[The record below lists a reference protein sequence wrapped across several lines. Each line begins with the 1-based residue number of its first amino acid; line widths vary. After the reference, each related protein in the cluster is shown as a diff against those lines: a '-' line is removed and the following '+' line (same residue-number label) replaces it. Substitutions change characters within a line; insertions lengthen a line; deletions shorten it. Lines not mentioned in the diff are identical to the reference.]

1 MFTVVTAAV
10 PARCL
15 SPDRTRHQFTKLS
28 RSGARTPACR
38 ITKASYRSRHSAAVP
53 ALGDLAP
60 QSAPRGTSGAVR
72 TRPETAPDLR
82 SPLTE
87 SNRRPSPYHGAHRPA
102 PYLAQ
107 CDAVYWLGHSLG
119 MIKLSEPL

>member
-38 ITKASYRSRHSAAVP
+38 ITKASYRSPHSAAVP

-60 QSAPRGTSGAVR
+60 QRPPAAHQEQSAPD
-72 TRPETAPDLR
+72 PKP
-82 SPLTE
+82 PLTCGAPLR
-87 SNRRPSPYHGAHRPA
+87 NRTVDLLLTMGHTDPRLTWHNVT
-102 PYLAQ
+102 Q
-107 CDAVYWLGHSLG
+107 CTGLGIHWA
-119 MIKLSEPL
+119 

>member
-1 MFTVVTAAV
+1 MPVTGQDPPPVHEAV
-10 PARCL
+10 AIRGADSRVPDYKGVLPIPAQRRCAG
-15 SPDRTRHQFTKLS
+15 SG
-28 RSGARTPACR
+28 RSCPP
-38 ITKASYRSRHSAAVP
+38 K
-53 ALGDLAP
+53 
-60 QSAPRGTSGAVR
+60 APRGTSGAVR